1 MLHELLVEA
10 FVDFH
15 KEGRGFLLDLG
26 VTDLQ
31 DDLDEGLDA
40 DELEVEDLQ
49 LRPEGRHD
57 LPILLVHMDEE
68 VFEASIDGLGEE
80 AEVELE
86 ERVEEKQLKAV
97 IREEVV
103 AVLEE
108 AV

>member
-1 MLHELLVEA
+1 
-10 FVDFH
+10 
-15 KEGRGFLLDLG
+15 
-26 VTDLQ
+26 
-31 DDLDEGLDA
+31 
-40 DELEVEDLQ
+40 
-49 LRPEGRHD
+49 
-57 LPILLVHMDEE
+57 MDEE

-80 AEVELE
+80 AEVKLE